1 VKLPFTP
8 EQFFGVFAD
17 YNRAS
22 IAAAAALW
30 LGSIVALA
38 QVAGDPSRRSPRLS
52 LFLGALWFWNG
63 AVYHAVYFT
72 RINPAAWLFAVLFL
86 LQAGLFFWTATRRRI
101 EYFASVGWRRAIGLG
116 LIGYALLYPFL
127 TMALGHRYP
136 ATPTFGVPCPTDIL
150 TIGVLLTSQG
160 RVPIVLAI
168 VPVVWGFVGGS
179 AAILLS
185 VPTDYALLFS
195 GVLLTA
201 VLVAERLRSPAV

>member
-1 VKLPFTP
+1 
-8 EQFFGVFAD
+8 
-17 YNRAS
+17 
-22 IAAAAALW
+22 
-30 LGSIVALA
+30 
-38 QVAGDPSRRSPRLS
+38 
-52 LFLGALWFWNG
+52 
-63 AVYHAVYFT
+63 
-72 RINPAAWLFAVLFL
+72 
-86 LQAGLFFWTATRRRI
+86 
-101 EYFASVGWRRAIGLG
+101 
-116 LIGYALLYPFL
+116 
-127 TMALGHRYP
+127 M
-136 ATPTFGVPCPTDIL
+136 PCPTDIL